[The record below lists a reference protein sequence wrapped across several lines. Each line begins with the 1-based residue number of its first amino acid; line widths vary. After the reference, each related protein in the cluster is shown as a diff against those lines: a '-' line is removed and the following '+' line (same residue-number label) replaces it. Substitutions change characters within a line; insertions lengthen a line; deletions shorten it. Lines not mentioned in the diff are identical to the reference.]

1 MAFNQYKER
10 IPPERFEEMAELSLG
25 GILLYSVEDEEFR
38 DRLRRVEGWLALY
51 PEYAN
56 AEFGRKLLNLSSEL
70 EVYDGLK
77 RAGCSPDRD
86 VCWTLR
92 PGRAR
97 T

>member
-1 MAFNQYKER
+1 
-10 IPPERFEEMAELSLG
+10 MAELSLG

-38 DRLRRVEGWLALY
+38 NRLQRVENWLNLY

-56 AEFGRKLLNLSSEL
+56 AEFGNKLLSNFVNYSSEL
-70 EVYDGLK
+70 EVYDALK